1 VLQNVPIKPCS
12 SIKNGPFRFADM
24 LRSTLIALLLCAA
37 PTFAMA
43 SNTAA
48 PEWELSLAVGQGVL
62 ENPLAGRADGK
73 TNFLPSFSYYGDRF
87 FISNLAVGYSLLEE
101 RNFYVDLVARPNEDG
116 LYYHLDDSEMT
127 MGSLSFA
134 LGSVG
139 GFGQELEPIERDIS
153 LMAGPSVT
161 LVGKYADLSLASFHD
176 VTAVHYGSETHL
188 SLDKVYPLFGG
199 QLGLSLGAIKKDA
212 DLVGYYYHVTEA
224 EAGMVARS
232 FVRQNP
238 PQDVVDGYARLH
250 FSYPITRNVEFRLG
264 ARYQQFDEEGRNPK
278 VLGKTE
284 TTSWFAGFQYRF
296 GSDR

>member
-1 VLQNVPIKPCS
+1 MHRTSL
-12 SIKNGPFRFADM
+12 
-24 LRSTLIALLLCAA
+24 LALLLCAGPA
-37 PTFAMA
+37 LSLA
-43 SNTAA
+43 SDRAA
-48 PEWELSLAVGQGVL
+48 PEWELSLAAGHGVL
-62 ENPLAGRADGK
+62 ENPLAGRADGE

-134 LGSVG
+134 LGSAG
-139 GFGQELEPIERDIS
+139 GFGPQLEPIERDIS

-199 QLGLSLGAIKKDA
+199 KLGLSLGAIKKDA
-212 DLVGYYYHVTEA
+212 DLIGYYYHVTEA
-224 EAGMVARS
+224 EGGMMARS
-232 FVRQNP
+232 FARQSP
-238 PQDVVDGYARLH
+238 PEDVVDTYGRLH
-250 FSYPITRNVEFRLG
+250 FSYPLTRNVEFRLG
-264 ARYQQFDEEGRNPK
+264 ARYQLFDEEGRNPM
-278 VLGKTE
+278 VLGKSE
-284 TTSWFAGFQYRF
+284 TMSWFAGFQYRF